1 MTTNLQDFSTEE
13 LSREFLEQFSTH
25 HFATEIE
32 KWFLNASKSLLSFIE
47 SAASIEDGNTNSG
60 SVKQIDMY
68 FSELETQ
75 LHQAIWNKQD
85 SQKNLL
91 SSIEEAEL
99 NFISPS
105 PGLHETICIFDWIHN
120 YSCERFPKEIDGEMI
135 HLLFDVIGISTYCHC
150 DFSLDSTSDLNF
162 NELERLMAR
171 TTSFE
176 GTVVRREKNSERWI
190 RIMDF
195 YRGIDG
201 IRIFDGDK

>member
-1 MTTNLQDFSTEE
+1 
-13 LSREFLEQFSTH
+13 
-25 HFATEIE
+25 
-32 KWFLNASKSLLSFIE
+32 
-47 SAASIEDGNTNSG
+47 
-60 SVKQIDMY
+60 
-68 FSELETQ
+68 
-75 LHQAIWNKQD
+75 
-85 SQKNLL
+85 
-91 SSIEEAEL
+91 
-99 NFISPS
+99 
-105 PGLHETICIFDWIHN
+105 
-120 YSCERFPKEIDGEMI
+120 MI